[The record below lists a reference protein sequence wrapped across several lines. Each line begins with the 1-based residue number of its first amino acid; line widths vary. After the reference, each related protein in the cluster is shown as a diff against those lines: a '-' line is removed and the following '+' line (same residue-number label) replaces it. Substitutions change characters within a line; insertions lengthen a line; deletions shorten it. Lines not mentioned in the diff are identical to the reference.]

1 MNSLRGIPFYIS
13 YDYGDDVEHY
23 DYSNLG
29 NPTTYTID
37 TDDFTL
43 KAPTK
48 TGYTFIGWTGS
59 NGNTPQTTVTIV
71 KGSTGDRN
79 YVAHWEVTSYS
90 ITYNLNGGT
99 ADNPT
104 TYTIESETI
113 ILTNPTKTGYT
124 FIGWTGSNGNIPQ
137 TTVTITGTGDKSYT
151 ANWSSNAY
159 SITYNLNGGIADNP
173 TTYTVDE
180 PLTLT
185 NPTKTGYTFTGWTG
199 SNGSIPQTT
208 VTITGTGDKSYTAN
222 WSIINYKID
231 YA

>member
-1 MNSLRGIPFYIS
+1 MIDCVALILICMIICTLIICICVSRTCTSKMNSLRGIPFYIS

-90 ITYNLNGGT
+90 ITYNL
-99 ADNPT
+99 
-104 TYTIESETI
+104 I
-113 ILTNPTKTGYT
+113 
-124 FIGWTGSNGNIPQ
+124 
-137 TTVTITGTGDKSYT
+137 
-151 ANWSSNAY
+151 
-159 SITYNLNGGIADNP
+159 NGGIADNP